1 MAIRISRYN
10 KLPEEVVVDSDGR
23 SLQSTSLR
31 MLPEVTG
38 IFEHTVHDGDRLDHL
53 AFKYYKEPRKWWRIC
68 DANPLFLS
76 PLALL
81 GKEVIVTMRIPLT
94 IAQGMQ
100 PPWSQLIKLL
110 QGSVGIEDV
119 QIIEDV
125 NLIAQQQMVE
135 EEEITFYSEQI
146 ERSVMVEFNSLNIS
160 TEQVNALIASTAF
173 EVGQPE
179 FIGRVGKKII
189 IPPNVTG

>member
-1 MAIRISRYN
+1 MATRISRYN

-31 MLPEVTG
+31 MLPEVSG
-38 IFEHTVHDGDRLDHL
+38 IFEHTVRDGDRLDHL

-81 GKEVIVTMRIPLT
+81 GKEVIVTMRFPLT
-94 IAQGMQ
+94 IAQGLQ
-100 PPWSQLIKLL
+100 PPWSQLIELL

-119 QIIEDV
+119 QFIEDV

-146 ERSVMVEFNSLNIS
+146 ERSVVVEFNSLNIS

-179 FIGRVGKKII
+179 CIGRVGKKII